1 MNPGAKCVN
10 WCAVPPAT
18 GCSQDYPALARAP
31 IAGTLTVFIEVVGIE
46 QIIAAGDSAGAR
58 VTLPLKTPF
67 NSMQEFA
74 LEDRDG
80 WVLTMAEK
88 VR

>member
-1 MNPGAKCVN
+1 VN

-18 GCSQDYPALARAP
+18 GCSQDYPALARGP
-31 IAGTLTVFIEVVGIE
+31 IAGALTVFIEVDGIE
-46 QIIAAGDSAGAR
+46 QIIAAGDRAGAK
-58 VTLPLKTPF
+58 VTLLLKTQF
-67 NSMQEFA
+67 NDMREFA

-80 WVLTMAEK
+80 WVLTIAEK

>member
-18 GCSQDYPALARAP
+18 GCSQDYPPPAIGPARK
-31 IAGTLTVFIEVVGIE
+31 
-46 QIIAAGDSAGAR
+46 
-58 VTLPLKTPF
+58 VTLPLKTQF
-67 NSMQEFA
+67 NDMREFA

-80 WVLTMAEK
+80 WVLTIAEK